1 MCSSSDCFLCCG
13 GVFPLFFLLLSFPC
27 ISGLFGSLFFLWS
40 ALTARN
46 KITHDWQPAAWSE
59 NSHLSHSVAS
69 CQVRYAKPCFRK
81 FQYCQVLLAANVFH
95 SSVLEGKKYLSFS
108 GFLLEERK
116 KKRRKKKKGGE
127 KRRKFIRDEI
137 LKTPIFSSCIGR

>member
-1 MCSSSDCFLCCG
+1 MGDFP
-13 GVFPLFFLLLSFPC
+13 PLFFLLLSFPS
-27 ISGLFGSLFFLWS
+27 ISGLFASLFFLWS

-69 CQVRYAKPCFRK
+69 CQERYAKPCFRK

-95 SSVLEGKKYLSFS
+95 SSILEGKKALGKIFEFPWFS
-108 GFLLEERK
+108 LGRK
-116 KKRRKKKKGGE
+116 KKE
-127 KRRKFIRDEI
+127 K
-137 LKTPIFSSCIGR
+137 